1 MDGVPTLC
9 FQVAFEAIIALV
21 AIAAGA
27 TASVTG
33 FGIGSILTPVIAFRY
48 GMKTAVSV
56 VAVPHV
62 IATLIR
68 FWQMRDLVDRRALYG
83 FGLANALGALMGA
96 LVHIRVT
103 SPLLTVLLGA
113 LLICAGALGVTGCS
127 EKLRLGR
134 RTSCALG
141 VLSGAFGGLAGN
153 QGGIRSAAMLEL
165 HLDRDAFVATAT
177 AIALGVDAVR
187 IPVYLAIAWRQVLN
201 AWPAILSATS
211 GVILGTLLGVRV
223 LRRIPEPIFRK
234 IVSLIV
240 LSIGVGLLVRS
251 F

>member
-1 MDGVPTLC
+1 MPTLC
-9 FQVAFEAIIALV
+9 LQVAFEAIIAVV

-27 TASVTG
+27 TASVAG
-33 FGIGSILTPVIAFRY
+33 FGIGSILTPLIAFRY

-68 FWQMRDLVDRRALYG
+68 FWQMRTLVDRRALYG
-83 FGLANALGALMGA
+83 FGLANALGALVGA
-96 LVHIRVT
+96 LIHIRVT
-103 SPLLTVLLGA
+103 SPFLTVLLGV
-113 LLICAGALGVTGCS
+113 LLICAGTLGISGYTN
-127 EKLRLGR
+127 KLQLGR
-134 RTSCALG
+134 RTSWVLG
-141 VLSGAFGGLAGN
+141 ALSGAFGGLVGN

-165 HLDRDAFVATAT
+165 DLDRDAFVATAT

-187 IPVYLAIAWRQVLN
+187 LPVYLAIGWRQLLN
-201 AWPAILSATS
+201 AWPAILSATA
-211 GVILGTLLGVRV
+211 GVIFGTLLGVRV

-234 IVSLIV
+234 IVSLI
-240 LSIGVGLLVRS
+240 LLAIGVGLLVRS

>member
-1 MDGVPTLC
+1 VPTGY
-9 FQVAFEAIIALV
+9 FHIAFEAIIAV
-21 AIAAGA
+21 IAIAAGA
-27 TASVTG
+27 TASVAG
-33 FGIGSILTPVIAFRY
+33 FGIGSILTPLIASQY
-48 GMKTAVSV
+48 GMKTAVSL
-56 VAVPHV
+56 VAVPHA
-62 IATLIR
+62 IASLLR
-68 FWQMRDLVDRRALYG
+68 FWQMRKLVDRRALCG
-83 FGLANALGALMGA
+83 FGLANALGALIGA

-103 SPLLTVLLGA
+103 SPFLTVLLGA
-113 LLICAGALGVTGCS
+113 LLICAGVLGVTGFA

-134 RTSCALG
+134 RTSWVLG
-141 VLSGAFGGLAGN
+141 ALSGAFGGLVGN

-165 HLDRDAFVATAT
+165 QLDRDAFVATAT

-187 IPVYLAIAWRQVLN
+187 LPVYLATGWQQILN

-234 IVSLIV
+234 IVSL
-240 LSIGVGLLVRS
+240 LLLAIGVGLLVRS